1 MLHGYEISK
10 LGYLLIYR
18 FNLIDLLAL
27 EDKLMYAFT
36 LYNVTTVLCCLYG
49 TSNLSH
55 QEDVEWIVVVRK
67 CVHQVGGAGLEPRT
81 ASPLFSLG

>member
-18 FNLIDLLAL
+18 FNPIDLLAL

-36 LYNVTTVLCCLYG
+36 LYNVTTVLAAYM
-49 TSNLSH
+49 
-55 QEDVEWIVVVRK
+55 VRAAFPIK
-67 CVHQVGGAGLEPRT
+67 KM
-81 ASPLFSLG
+81 

>member
-10 LGYLLIYR
+10 VGYLLIYR

-36 LYNVTTVLCCLYG
+36 LYNVTTVLAAYMLRA
-49 TSNLSH
+49 
-55 QEDVEWIVVVRK
+55 VFPIK
-67 CVHQVGGAGLEPRT
+67 KM
-81 ASPLFSLG
+81 